1 MKKKLYFFVVFSF
14 SIGLVSS
21 CVSLKRYRELQKL
34 VEERTVEQQ
43 IIDTDADGVPDLQDN
58 CPETYGILEGCADDD
73 GDGIADPKDNCPSD
87 AGPAENLGCPWA
99 DVDGDSVPDKDD
111 ICPDMPG
118 LISNSGCPDNPQS
131 VAEPEPEDGQ
141 KNLSREPAT
150 FVQYIK
156 ETKTVSETH
165 IIKTESLHLTNNFPD
180 NFEAGKEETVV
191 ITIHK
196 DSLTSNKIIS
206 QFLKDLGMEQ
216 SFSTDS
222 ILKHR
227 KVPLEKIAA
236 FIDVEIP
243 EKLNPD
249 FKIIKNDMPLRK
261 IDSDEL
267 KWSWKVIANKN
278 QAFKN
283 TQRETTLSYNVKLY
297 KKQNKASLLTPF
309 EVYAQKVTIHYDSW
323 LKKKW
328 EYYFITTNDG
338 ITFIFMW
345 IFIPV
350 VRSLKKRYFS

>member
-21 CVSLKRYRELQKL
+21 CVSLKRYSELKKL

-43 IIDTDADGVPDLQDN
+43 IIEPDADGVPDLKDDSS
-58 CPETYGILEGCADDD
+58 ETYGIMESYADD
-73 GDGIADPKDNCPSD
+73 
-87 AGPAENLGCPWA
+87 E
-99 DVDGDSVPDKDD
+99 DSVPDK
-111 ICPDMPG
+111 
-118 LISNSGCPDNPQS
+118 PQS
-131 VAEPEPEDGQ
+131 IAEPEPEDGQ

-243 EKLNPD
+243 ETLNPD

-261 IDSDEL
+261 IDSDKL

-297 KKQNKASLLTPF
+297 KNQNKASLLTPF

>member
-1 MKKKLYFFVVFSF
+1 
-14 SIGLVSS
+14 
-21 CVSLKRYRELQKL
+21 
-34 VEERTVEQQ
+34 
-43 IIDTDADGVPDLQDN
+43 
-58 CPETYGILEGCADDD
+58 
-73 GDGIADPKDNCPSD
+73 
-87 AGPAENLGCPWA
+87 
-99 DVDGDSVPDKDD
+99 
-111 ICPDMPG
+111 
-118 LISNSGCPDNPQS
+118 
-131 VAEPEPEDGQ
+131 
-141 KNLSREPAT
+141 
-150 FVQYIK
+150 
-156 ETKTVSETH
+156 
-165 IIKTESLHLTNNFPD
+165 
-180 NFEAGKEETVV
+180 
-191 ITIHK
+191 
-196 DSLTSNKIIS
+196 
-206 QFLKDLGMEQ
+206 MEQ